1 MTSPI
6 DAELAALA
14 EDFDLIGDWE
24 EQIQYVIDLGRELSP
39 LSDAEHSDANKV
51 RGCASQVWLVSGK
64 DGELMTFRGD
74 SDAHIVRGLIAILLK
89 FYSGRTPVDILA
101 FDAKAAF
108 QRLGL
113 EGTLSTQRSNGLAS
127 MVERIRRDAAGAL

>member
-24 EQIQYVIDLGRELSP
+24 EQISYVIDLGRELSP
-39 LSDAEHSDANKV
+39 LTEVEHSEANKV
-51 RGCASQVWLVSGK
+51 RGCASHVWLVSGREG
-64 DGELMTFRGD
+64 DALTFRGD

-89 FYSGRTPVDILA
+89 FYSGRTPADILA

-108 QRLGL
+108 KRLGL
-113 EGTLSTQRSNGLAS
+113 DGTLSTQRSNGLAS
-127 MVERIRRDAAGAL
+127 MVERIRRDAAEAL